1 MVFLVGQGHHRYPI
15 ISLWLMYSDGIF
27 SKYAL
32 AYLNHYEIHRWEAEN
47 NYGDDGKSIQTHHW
61 SDTMYLIMSYFD
73 TVMIDNS

>member
-1 MVFLVGQGHHRYPI
+1 
-15 ISLWLMYSDGIF
+15 MYSDGIF

-32 AYLNHYEIHRWEAEN
+32 AYLNHYEIHTWEAEN